1 MSNDMDGE
9 IIELV
14 EGFPEEGQHHPHLED
29 SVAQRIYVSTRL
41 LEVVAY
47 LEAEDVQAKGFELLN
62 AAIRSISPQGPSVSK
77 LKG

>member
-1 MSNDMDGE
+1 MDGE

-47 LEAEDVQAKGFELLN
+47 LGDKEVQAKGFELLN
-62 AAIRSISPQGPSVSK
+62 AAIRSISPTTPPLSK
-77 LKG
+77 LRG